1 MTFHKYPEEWRP
13 EISFEEL
20 KSEKGQFYLT
30 TQIAVNGY
38 CLVKG
43 CSTEKDTVLRSE
55 FKIVRNIRGGFRRNR
70 LRSTILFHSYVS
82 ADQSVF
88 KDPKF
93 SNLTP

>member
-43 CSTEKDTVLRSE
+43 CATEKDTVLRSE
-55 FKIVRNIRGGFRRNR
+55 FKIVQKIRGRLRRNKPR
-70 LRSTILFHSYVS
+70 RKILFHS
-82 ADQSVF
+82 
-88 KDPKF
+88 
-93 SNLTP
+93 